1 MMRIFLLLTV
11 ASSQA
16 QPVIAGV
23 TNGASYS
30 GNLAPG
36 TWASIFGSQLAA
48 DTAVAETVPLPD
60 QLRGVSVTIGG
71 LTAPMRFVSAGQL
84 NVVIPF
90 ALTLPATGASL
101 PVVVTAPAGKSAPFN
116 VLLSR
121 NSPGLFTQDASA
133 SGSAWVFDSNFNPLS
148 AIGADPII
156 LYAAGLGPTN
166 PAASSASGGASLEP
180 LNRIQDNLSVFVG
193 DRQADILFAGLAP
206 GFPGI
211 YQLNVIPHGV
221 ITDRAFLKI
230 NGWQSNITAVP
241 VTPGGNVANVTGS
254 IDGLYPSTLP
264 LLLGGAPTGVPINS
278 SVMLMAA
285 RFAVSIDIRPNAR
298 PFSVVATSEGG
309 NAVINIDPVQ
319 GTWQANL
326 TVPTAA
332 ARFGDFSQS
341 EFVPVLDFT
350 TCNPR
355 GCAAFPNSMIP
366 LVRFDAILLRAQNLI
381 PAPTTAPARSANGIF
396 SASGTL
402 SGTHFDTS
410 SIAVAGFGSFGGFIQ
425 IPYAGPSTRTTT
437 IRLYVDGQVIASKDI
452 SYPAL

>member
-71 LTAPMRFVSAGQL
+71 LTAPMRFVSASQL

-90 ALTLPATGASL
+90 ALTLPATAASL

-121 NSPGLFTQDASA
+121 NSPGLFTRDASA

-156 LYAAGLGPTN
+156 LYAAGLGRTN

-180 LNRIQDNLSVFVG
+180 LNRVQDNLSVF
-193 DRQADILFAGLAP
+193 I
-206 GFPGI
+206 
-211 YQLNVIPHGV
+211 
-221 ITDRAFLKI
+221 
-230 NGWQSNITAVP
+230 
-241 VTPGGNVANVTGS
+241 
-254 IDGLYPSTLP
+254 
-264 LLLGGAPTGVPINS
+264 
-278 SVMLMAA
+278 
-285 RFAVSIDIRPNAR
+285 
-298 PFSVVATSEGG
+298 
-309 NAVINIDPVQ
+309 
-319 GTWQANL
+319 
-326 TVPTAA
+326 
-332 ARFGDFSQS
+332 
-341 EFVPVLDFT
+341 
-350 TCNPR
+350 
-355 GCAAFPNSMIP
+355 
-366 LVRFDAILLRAQNLI
+366 
-381 PAPTTAPARSANGIF
+381 
-396 SASGTL
+396 
-402 SGTHFDTS
+402 
-410 SIAVAGFGSFGGFIQ
+410 
-425 IPYAGPSTRTTT
+425 
-437 IRLYVDGQVIASKDI
+437 
-452 SYPAL
+452 